1 MEPYYYFSE
10 DKSVMVYQRS
20 TKGED
25 AYVFGKG
32 FGICF
37 DGHGGYS
44 PLVKEAVKICC
55 DNFPKLLSLNVK
67 NWMDI
72 TRAIDATCV
81 QVDEILKEKEA
92 YTVGATMAGYCI
104 VNDIIYIFWLG
115 DAESIVEFTN
125 GTVTRIT
132 EGFQQNTD
140 NPIEIQ
146 RLKRDFDNLPF
157 LYDPDKNSINEKRL
171 FSTLNVTG
179 SLGDIQY
186 KKGEEVVNPQLF
198 HRLPQEVKENL
209 KVKKDSEGWLR
220 YTQNIVRNRP
230 EYRIYKAD
238 AIKRIMLCSDGIIDH
253 LYENDLMSPWIS
265 SLDKEDILISY
276 HQNLH
281 ANNQYMDDVTCM
293 IIDIT
298 APETEMHKMSFFHLP
313 DTVENNRFMNEKLVT
328 INPNLPGWL
337 SQISISNV
345 TVPNGGRLVKILE
358 DVYGNPF
365 LFAAD
370 FAIYHSSF
378 TTDIPDH
385 IEIEY
390 ANHIFSFEN
399 SESAFQFGKVFS
411 AKNTDQVIMQVY
423 ESLSTSSQD
432 EAYSIGRSI
441 NMSPDRWEN
450 GVTTNILGLPGLRV
464 TWMEK
469 VVRAK
474 LKNPKIRQLLL
485 STGNNLLLQIK
496 PGDPAWGSGN
506 GQNGIPGQN
515 LLGKIWMALRDEIR
529 NQ

>member
-1 MEPYYYFSE
+1 
-10 DKSVMVYQRS
+10 
-20 TKGED
+20 
-25 AYVFGKG
+25 
-32 FGICF
+32 
-37 DGHGGYS
+37 
-44 PLVKEAVKICC
+44 
-55 DNFPKLLSLNVK
+55 
-67 NWMDI
+67 
-72 TRAIDATCV
+72 
-81 QVDEILKEKEA
+81 
-92 YTVGATMAGYCI
+92 
-104 VNDIIYIFWLG
+104 
-115 DAESIVEFTN
+115 
-125 GTVTRIT
+125 
-132 EGFQQNTD
+132 
-140 NPIEIQ
+140 
-146 RLKRDFDNLPF
+146 
-157 LYDPDKNSINEKRL
+157 
-171 FSTLNVTG
+171 
-179 SLGDIQY
+179 
-186 KKGEEVVNPQLF
+186 
-198 HRLPQEVKENL
+198 
-209 KVKKDSEGWLR
+209 
-220 YTQNIVRNRP
+220 
-230 EYRIYKAD
+230 
-238 AIKRIMLCSDGIIDH
+238 
-253 LYENDLMSPWIS
+253 
-265 SLDKEDILISY
+265 
-276 HQNLH
+276 
-281 ANNQYMDDVTCM
+281 MDDVTCM